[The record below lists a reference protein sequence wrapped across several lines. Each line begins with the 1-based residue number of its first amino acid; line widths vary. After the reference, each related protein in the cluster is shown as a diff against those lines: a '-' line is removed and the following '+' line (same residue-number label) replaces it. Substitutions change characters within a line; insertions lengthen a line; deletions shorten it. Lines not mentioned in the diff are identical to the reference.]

1 MRAAFRGA
9 LKPRVKEL
17 LRWMPWVF
25 NANWDSLVQIGLAA
39 VISEDST
46 TADWKLRINKALGE
60 VLSVQEWFNSEK
72 I

>member
-1 MRAAFRGA
+1 MRAASRGA